1 MSARLAFLLGGA
13 ALAACSGTAQG
24 GRSPQRAP
32 SCSVARLVAVGSR
45 LEGVPDSGV
54 AATYSNKLRQVS
66 YDPIPALQASRPG
79 DRVRLCVVSRP
90 KGCPPGDARGAVY
103 SATNLRTG
111 RRWKAADSSHR
122 CGGA

>member
-1 MSARLAFLLGGA
+1 MT
-13 ALAACSGTAQG
+13 ACSGAAEG
-24 GRSPQRAP
+24 GKAPSRAP
-32 SCSVARLVAVGSR
+32 SCSISRLVTVGPR

-54 AATYSNKLRQVS
+54 AATYSNKLHQVS

-79 DRVRLCVVSRP
+79 DRVKLCVVSRP
-90 KGCPPGDARGAVY
+90 KNCPPGDARGAVY

-111 RRWKAADSSHR
+111 QRWKAADSSHR